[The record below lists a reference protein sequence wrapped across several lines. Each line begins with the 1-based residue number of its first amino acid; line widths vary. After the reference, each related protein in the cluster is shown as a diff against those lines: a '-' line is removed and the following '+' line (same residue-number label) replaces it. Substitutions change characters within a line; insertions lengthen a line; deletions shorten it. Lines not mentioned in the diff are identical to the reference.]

1 MKCEVCGDEGNIE
14 WTWTVCEACE
24 KKALDAIEGL
34 KPKRDEPLTWRLEPH
49 GSRPANG
56 TRIGYLFGCEMWYD
70 PDMAFKTYNEWR
82 ENYVEPSFLF
92 YSHRWTVEHGK
103 GYKLH
108 GDALC
113 VGDDDKEVELTEAAA
128 NALYEQMRREQC
140 PTSSQ

>member
-1 MKCEVCGDEGNIE
+1 MKCEVCGKDISY
-14 WTWTVCEACE
+14 VV
-24 KKALDAIEGL
+24 ALCHEHYVPVSAYVEGL

-56 TRIGYLFGCEMWYD
+56 TFLGYLYGCEIWYD
-70 PDMAFKTYNEWR
+70 PDMVCRVHNEWR
-82 ENYVEPSFLF
+82 ANHVEPSFLF
-92 YSHRWTVEHGK
+92 DSHRWTAEHGK

-128 NALYEQMRREQC
+128 NALYEQMRRERC
-140 PTSSQ
+140 PTSSQS